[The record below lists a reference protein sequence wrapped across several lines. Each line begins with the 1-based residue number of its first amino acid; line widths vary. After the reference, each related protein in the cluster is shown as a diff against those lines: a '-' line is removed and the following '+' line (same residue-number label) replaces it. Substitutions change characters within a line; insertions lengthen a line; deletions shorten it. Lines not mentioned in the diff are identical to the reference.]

1 MSDPIPWPVERLVAQ
16 LGRWSAK
23 RGALYRLLADA
34 LRELIDSGRLPPR
47 AALPPDRVLADRLAV
62 GRTTVVAA
70 YELLRED
77 GRLERHQGKGTWVA
91 PAGVDERSGGVA
103 LTSNPLFLAYLSSP
117 DRVLPLACTAPHGP
131 PPVLAEAYAKALAML
146 PDASRDTGYHPLGHR
161 VLREAVAGR
170 YETAGVATASDQILV
185 SSGGQQALALL
196 AHFLVSP
203 GDRVL
208 VQVPCYPGALEVF
221 REVGAD
227 LVTVSASSAGLDV
240 EAWIQAVNAT
250 KPRVAYLNLT
260 HHNPTGLSVP
270 GVVRRR
276 FAEVAAARG
285 VTLIDDTV
293 LDDLGFAGP
302 VPIRGWAEGSGARTF
317 SVGSLSKTVWGG
329 LRVGWVRGSREDIAG
344 LAGLKAVHD
353 LGGPVLEQL
362 AASLLVPDLE
372 AIARDRGGE
381 LKQRHDHLRAEL
393 AAHLPEWEASPVA
406 GGQCLWVR
414 LPETDA
420 TPFAQVAMRHG
431 VVVLPGVSF
440 APNGQCNDR
449 LRIPFTAPAR
459 DLTDAVQALAEAWS
473 SYRHSGAEA
482 ACSRHHLLD
491 ERAPTAFT

>member
-1 MSDPIPWPVERLVAQ
+1 LVAQ

-34 LRELIDSGRLPPR
+34 LGELIHSGRLPPR
-47 AALPPDRVLADRLAV
+47 AALPPDRVLAARLAV

-70 YELLRED
+70 YDLLRES

-91 PAGVDERSGGVA
+91 PAGGDERPGGA
-103 LTSNPLFLAYLSSP
+103 ASTTNPLFLAYLSSP

-131 PPVLAEAYAKALAML
+131 PPVLAEAYAAALAML
-146 PDASRDTGYHPLGHR
+146 PYASPDTGYHPLGHK

-170 YETAGVATASDQILV
+170 YEAAGIATASDQILAT
-185 SSGGQQALALL
+185 SGGQQALSLL
-196 AHFLVSP
+196 ARFLVSP
-203 GDRVL
+203 GDRAL

-227 LVTVSASSAGLDV
+227 LVTVPASSAGLDV
-240 EAWIQAVNAT
+240 DAWTQAVT
-250 KPRVAYLNLT
+250 ETSPRVAYLNLT
-260 HHNPTGLSVP
+260 YHNPTGMSVP

-276 FAEVAAARG
+276 IAEVAAARG

-293 LDDLGFAGP
+293 VDDLGFAGP
-302 VPIRGWAEGSGARTF
+302 VPIRGWAEGSDARIF
-317 SVGSLSKTVWGG
+317 RVGSLSKTVWGG
-329 LRVGWVRGSREDIAG
+329 FRVGWVRGSREDIAG

-353 LGGPVLEQL
+353 LGSPVLEQL
-362 AASLLVPDLE
+362 AASLLIPDL
-372 AIARDRGGE
+372 ATIARDRGAE

-393 AAHLPEWEASPVA
+393 AAHLPEWEASPVT

-414 LPETDA
+414 LPQTDA

-440 APNGQCNDR
+440 APNGQCDDR
-449 LRIPFTAPAR
+449 LRIPFTAPVR
-459 DLTDAVQALAEAWS
+459 DLTDAVRALAQAWS
-473 SYRHSGAEA
+473 YYRHGGAEA
-482 ACSRHHLLD
+482 AWSRNHLLG
-491 ERAPTAFT
+491 ELALAAFTFT